1 MVEPKKRKPTN
12 RKPPGKKKPPAA
24 SVDCTPDI
32 EKQMD
37 EEFGAVAFSAQSK
50 ELESEVEKM
59 IGDLITFTSNATE
72 SNLIGSPGWYDIVK
86 KQLPVKMAF
95 ASSLAMMAFTKSM
108 RPKIEITLDEHGK
121 IKTKKITQS
130 SGNPAFL
137 TIITNCIGMEL
148 EFAEKMKPPAA
159 AAVNVPPGGD
169 TKKHLL
175 MDMIRKQYLAMKGAV
190 VGNNGTG
197 DKVTGM

>member
-1 MVEPKKRKPTN
+1 MAARKPTAKKT
-12 RKPPGKKKPPAA
+12 RKPPGKKPKPPAA
-24 SVDCTPDI
+24 SVECTPDVD
-32 EKQMD
+32 KLMD
-37 EEFGAVAFSAQSK
+37 EEIGAVAFSAQAK

-59 IGDLITFTSNATE
+59 IGDLITFTSDSTE
-72 SNLIGSPGWYDIVK
+72 SHSIGSPGWYDIVK

-108 RPKIEITLDEHGK
+108 RPKIELTLDSNGK

-137 TIITNCIGMEL
+137 GIITNCIGMEL
-148 EFAEKMKPPAA
+148 EFAEKMKPPSA

-169 TKKHLL
+169 VKKHLI
-175 MDMIRKQYLAMKGAV
+175 MDFIKKQYLAMKGA
-190 VGNNGTG
+190 
-197 DKVTGM
+197 D